1 MTDSAQKG
9 IILVRVSTK
18 EQEEGHSIEAQKHRL
33 LEYCQRKNLEIIQI
47 FEIIESS
54 SRGDRKQFKEMIKFA
69 KSHRD
74 TIAIVADK
82 VDRVQ
87 RRISEISLLEEPI
100 KAGKIEL
107 HFRTEGYVIN
117 KDSQSHARLM
127 WGMNVLMAQ
136 SYVDS
141 LSDNVKRSL
150 DHKLRKG
157 QWIGPAPL
165 GYLNSRDA
173 SGNSIIILDQ
183 SRAFI
188 IKKLFEE
195 YASGV
200 YTLRSM
206 VNMAKELG
214 LRSKKNC
221 HLNKTVIHRLIQQ
234 PFYYGEMRVKG
245 EMWSHGYQPI
255 ITREIFMA
263 CKDVRLGWK
272 KKPFKYGGK
281 DFLFRGLIT
290 CAVTGK
296 MVTSEIHSKTYPNGK
311 VDEWIYLATWDPQN
325 LDKKIY
331 IREDEVLKQIEE
343 VFKRIGIRDPE
354 MLKEP
359 LAYLRNT
366 NELKKAEHDQ
376 ATASLKKEHTEN
388 ENRLN
393 SLIDLRLNGEL
404 STEEFQRKKQQLKDR
419 QYEID
424 RLLKT
429 YDEADDKFTDTATTL
444 ITLASEA
451 YETFKGSEM
460 PQKRKMINF
469 VFQNLKL
476 RGKKLET
483 SLRFPFD
490 IFEKTTTCTEWR
502 RERDSNPRYG

>member
-1 MTDSAQKG
+1 MTDSAQKA
-9 IILVRVSTK
+9 IILVRVSTR
-18 EQEEGHSIEAQKHRL
+18 EQEEGYSIEAQKYRL
-33 LEYCQRKNLEIIQI
+33 VEYCQRKNLEVIET

-69 KSHRD
+69 KSHRE

-107 HFRTEGYVIN
+107 HFRTEGYIID
-117 KDSQSHARLM
+117 KDSQSHAKLM

-157 QWIGPAPL
+157 EWIGPAPL
-165 GYLNSRDA
+165 GYLNSRDER
-173 SGNSIIILDQ
+173 GNSIVILDPL
-183 SRAFI
+183 RGPI

-195 YASGV
+195 YATGM

-214 LRSKKNC
+214 LISKKNC

-281 DFLFRGLIT
+281 DFLFRGLIS

-311 VDEWIYLATWDPQN
+311 VDEWTYLATWDTHN

-343 VFKRIGIRDPE
+343 VFKRIGIRDPC
-354 MLKEP
+354 LF
-359 LAYLRNT
+359 
-366 NELKKAEHDQ
+366 KKY
-376 ATASLKKEHTEN
+376 K
-388 ENRLN
+388 
-393 SLIDLRLNGEL
+393 
-404 STEEFQRKKQQLKDR
+404 
-419 QYEID
+419 
-424 RLLKT
+424 
-429 YDEADDKFTDTATTL
+429 
-444 ITLASEA
+444 
-451 YETFKGSEM
+451 
-460 PQKRKMINF
+460 
-469 VFQNLKL
+469 
-476 RGKKLET
+476 
-483 SLRFPFD
+483 
-490 IFEKTTTCTEWR
+490 
-502 RERDSNPRYG
+502 